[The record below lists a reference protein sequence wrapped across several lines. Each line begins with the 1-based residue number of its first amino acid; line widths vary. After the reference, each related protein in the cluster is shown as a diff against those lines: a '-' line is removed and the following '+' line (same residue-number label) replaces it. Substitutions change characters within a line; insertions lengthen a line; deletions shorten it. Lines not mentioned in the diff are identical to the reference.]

1 MSTAAGPTISIVI
14 NTYNRAASL
23 RQTLDSLRYQVY
35 DRFEVIV
42 VNGPSTDDTEA
53 VLAEFAGRVRVAHC
67 PAVNLSKSR
76 NVGIAAAS
84 GEVVAFLDDDAIP
97 DPYWLVQLAAGYD
110 SERIGGV
117 GGVVYDYT
125 GYSFQFAASVT
136 DRVGNSRYDVKPPY
150 WGYLL
155 PGGDQFVH
163 LQGTNASFRRRCLEE
178 IGGFDEEIEYF
189 LDETQVCLQLVD
201 HGHQLRLLDCAAV
214 YHKFLPSH
222 LRNEL
227 KLFRKPFPAIK
238 NKCYFAL
245 RARLPATPV
254 EEVLAKC
261 HEFADRVL
269 QDGRT
274 YHYWGAL
281 TTEELRTYEDDVDR
295 GLWIGISRGLN
306 GERKS
311 GRIPPAQPEQFRPY
325 PRLIPPCGPLN
336 LCFVCHAQPTE
347 DAVGRAVWECAR
359 GIAALGHEVHFI
371 TRSPD
376 HNRVDF
382 EDGVWVHRLLPEKE
396 GAWGHAELAPTVRA
410 ELGHAAAAHK
420 EVRRIRQ
427 WRRVDLVDV
436 AAPRW
441 DGLVCL
447 EDDDLSCI
455 LTLHPQMP
463 ASEPQTSVEFS
474 QRFCLESLALRSAR
488 RMHSIGSEPLAAL
501 RRHGLHP
508 GPAVMVLPADDLA
521 RHALHAYEEFLDRRS
536 VA

>member
-1 MSTAAGPTISIVI
+1 
-14 NTYNRAASL
+14 
-23 RQTLDSLRYQVY
+23 
-35 DRFEVIV
+35 
-42 VNGPSTDDTEA
+42 
-53 VLAEFAGRVRVAHC
+53 
-67 PAVNLSKSR
+67 
-76 NVGIAAAS
+76 
-84 GEVVAFLDDDAIP
+84 VVAFLDDDAIP

-136 DRVGNSRYDVKPPY
+136 DRIGNARYDVKPPY

-155 PGGDQFVH
+155 PGGDQFLH

-189 LDETQVCLQLVD
+189 LDETEVCLRLVD
-201 HGHQLRLLDCAAV
+201 RGHQLRLLDCAAV

-227 KLFRKPFPAIK
+227 KIYRKPFPVIK

-245 RARLPATPV
+245 RARLPSTPL
-254 EEVLAKC
+254 EDVLVKC
-261 HEFADRVL
+261 QEFADRVI
-269 QDGRT
+269 QDART

-281 TTEELRTYEDDVDR
+281 TTEELRTFEDDVDR
-295 GLWIGISRGLN
+295 GLWMGIGRGLSS
-306 GERKS
+306 ERKS
-311 GRIPPAQPEQFRPY
+311 GQIEAARPEDFRPY
-325 PRLIPPCGPLN
+325 PRLIPPYGPLN

-347 DAVGRAVWECAR
+347 DGIGRTMSDRAR

-371 TRSPD
+371 TRSAD

-396 GAWGHAELAPTVRA
+396 GPWGNAELAPTVRA

-420 EVRRIRQ
+420 EVCRIRQ

-436 AAPRW
+436 SAPEW
-441 DGLVCL
+441 DGLLCL
-447 EDDDLSCI
+447 EDEGLNCL
-455 LTLHPQMP
+455 LTLHSRPS
-463 ASEPQTSVEFS
+463 AAEPRTSAELS
-474 QRFCLESLALRSAR
+474 QRFCLENLAFRSAR
-488 RMHSIGSEPLAAL
+488 RIHSIGSEPLAAL
-501 RRHGLHP
+501 RRHGYR
-508 GPAVMVLPADDLA
+508 GGAVLTVLPADDLP
-521 RHALHAYEEFLDRRS
+521 RHTLSVYEEILDRRS